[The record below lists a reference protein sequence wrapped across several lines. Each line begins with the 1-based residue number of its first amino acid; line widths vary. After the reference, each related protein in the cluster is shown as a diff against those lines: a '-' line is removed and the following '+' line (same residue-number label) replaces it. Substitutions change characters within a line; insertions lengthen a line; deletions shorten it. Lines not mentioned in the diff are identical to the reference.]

1 MLEAGTTTRKAV
13 SDSSSPDHFGL
24 TVIKVIVWLLGLL
37 LEIAVGPPKSLA
49 GWSPGLVISEKGF
62 ILWAACC
69 RLWVTVL
76 FL

>member
-1 MLEAGTTTRKAV
+1 MLEAGTTIRKAV

-24 TVIKVIVWLLGLL
+24 TVIKVIWLLGLL

-49 GWSPGLVISEKGF
+49 GWSLGLVISKKGF

-69 RLWVTVL
+69 RLWVTIL